1 MAASRVKELLD
12 ELASVLAELGLL
24 EDQASE
30 DEDKPTETAMEGD
43 EVLPADAERS
53 VLAKAEARQ
62 AKYDALLAKAERIKA
77 AIAKAE
83 AAEAR
88 KHELLKVLHRAAPAL
103 TETADMKPRIEP
115 VSFRGY
121 KPGVFE
127 TPEVAHRCGQWIKSL
142 NGDVHARQWCHDN
155 LGIET
160 RDLGGQVNSLGGAL
174 VFEDFSNTLI
184 RLVEQFGVS
193 MNLAQRVTT
202 QSDTLLVP
210 KRLSGITSYWLGENS
225 TIQTSDPTATMVQL
239 VLKKLAASTRV
250 SNELLADN
258 AISVAQWLVQ
268 EYGTSISGALDDA
281 FFNGTGTSAYGGIR
295 GLAQIDDGT
304 HTASVVSAASGNTSI
319 AALDID
325 DYLRALASLPR
336 FAIGTSAWYMHPS
349 VYHNSVQRMMLS
361 SGTQGSGTIGALAG
375 GNTAQNLAQG
385 TPNTFLGLPV
395 VWVLKM
401 NAAPT
406 SAQIAAYVGD
416 ISLSSIM
423 ATKGDMQIASSAD
436 RYFEA
441 DQTAWRCTMR
451 VDVAHHSIGTNSE
464 AGPVVA
470 LKLA

>member
-12 ELASVLAELGLL
+12 ELASTLAELGML
-24 EDQASE
+24 
-30 DEDKPTETAMEGD
+30 DEEGAA
-43 EVLPADAERS
+43 EEAAEGADGQPVEGGERS
-53 VLAKAEARQ
+53 AVEAVEARQ
-62 AKYDALLAKAERIKA
+62 AKYDELLAKAERIKA

-88 KHELLKVLHRAAPAL
+88 KNELLKVLHRAAPAP

-115 VSFRGY
+115 ISFRGRLRA
-121 KPGVFE
+121 FE
-127 TPEVAHRCGQWIKSL
+127 SVEVAHRCGQWLKAHF
-142 NGDVHARQWCHDN
+142 GDANARQWCRDH
-155 LGIET
+155 LGAEY
-160 RDLGGQVNSLGGAL
+160 RDMGGQVNSLGGAL
-174 VFEDFSNTLI
+174 VFEDFSNTII

-193 MNLAQRVTT
+193 MNLAQRVTMS
-202 QSDTLLVP
+202 SDTLLVP
-210 KRLSGITSYWLGENS
+210 KRLTGVTGYWIGENT

-239 VLKKLAASTRV
+239 VAKKLAIATKV

-258 AISVAQWLVQ
+258 AISVADWLAQ
-268 EYGTSISGALDDA
+268 EYATEMASRIDDA
-281 FFNGTGTSAYGGIR
+281 FFNGTGASSFGGIR
-295 GLAQIDDGT
+295 GLLQIDDGT
-304 HTASVVSAASGNTSI
+304 HTASVVSAASGNTTI

-336 FAIGTSAWYMHPS
+336 YAIGTSAWYMHPA
-349 VYHNSVQRMMLS
+349 VYHQSVQRMMLS

-395 VWVLKM
+395 VWVLRM
-401 NAAPT
+401 SSAPT
-406 SAQIAAYVGD
+406 TGQIAAYVGD
-416 ISLSSIM
+416 LSLSSIM
-423 ATKGDMQIASSAD
+423 ATKSDMQIASSAD

-441 DQTAWRCTMR
+441 DQTAFRAIQR
-451 VDVAHHSIGTNSE
+451 LDINHHSLGDNST